1 MKTLVL
7 DCDGV
12 LYLGGVSVPGAGKAL
27 NDLEDAGHQL
37 LFVTNNA
44 TKTPEGIADKIRT
57 VVGYDAEPDQV
68 IGSAVAAASML
79 SSSDEPVFVFG
90 EEGLRTAVQARGF
103 EITGDW
109 RKAQAV
115 VVGLNRSVTYE
126 LVSDAASAVRSGARF
141 VAANTDSTY
150 PTPEGLLPGA
160 GTWVAAIAVASGREP
175 EVAGKPHRPTVDLV
189 RARAKSEDVWVVG
202 DRAETDLAM
211 AETAGWKSVLVLT
224 GVGSKASRLPS
235 GDAPDLVLE
244 SIALLPGAVSEAP

>member
-1 MKTLVL
+1 M
-7 DCDGV
+7 
-12 LYLGGVSVPGAGKAL
+12 KAL
-27 NDLEDAGHQL
+27 DAAGHQL

-44 TKTPEGIADKIRT
+44 TKTPAGIAEKIRA

-79 SSSDEPVFVFG
+79 EARDEPVFVFG
-90 EEGLRTAVQARGF
+90 EGGLRSAVEARGF
-103 EITGDW
+103 ETTNDW
-109 RKAQAV
+109 RKARAV

-126 LVSDAASAVRSGARF
+126 LVSDAASAVRGGARF

-150 PTPEGLLPGA
+150 PTPDGLLPGA

-189 RARAKSEDVWVVG
+189 ASRAQSQDVWVVG

-211 AETAGWKSVLVLT
+211 AEQAGWKSVLVLT
-224 GVGSKASRLPS
+224 GVGTRESRLPS
-235 GDAPDLVLE
+235 GAVPDLILDTV
-244 SIALLPGAVSEAP
+244 ADLLDAVSEAS

>member
-12 LYLGGVSVPGAGKAL
+12 LYLGDRSVPGAGEAL
-27 NDLEDAGHQL
+27 NALDASGHQL

-44 TKTPEGIADKIRT
+44 TKTPAGIADKIRT
-57 VVGYDAEPDQV
+57 VVGYDAKPEQV

-79 SSSDEPVFVFG
+79 EPNDEPVFVFG
-90 EEGLRTAVQARGF
+90 ELGLRAAVAERGLRT
-103 EITGDW
+103 TSDW
-109 RKAQAV
+109 RKARAV

-126 LVSDAASAVRSGARF
+126 LVSDAASAVRNGARF

-189 RARAKSEDVWVVG
+189 RERAQSGDVWVIG

-211 AETAGWKSVLVLT
+211 AESAGWKSVLVLS
-224 GVGSKASRLPS
+224 GVGTAESKLPS
-235 GDAPDLVLE
+235 GKRPDLILDSVAGLF
-244 SIALLPGAVSEAP
+244 GVVSEAS